1 MLGVGDWGL
10 TLLDYCSLL
19 RSMAGVA
26 TTFRGP
32 SAASQRRKGLQ
43 VQIRLVRDLDALV
56 REVCE
61 VERRSVTSFVNMIV
75 REFFKP
81 HGK

>member
-1 MLGVGDWGL
+1 
-10 TLLDYCSLL
+10 
-19 RSMAGVA
+19 MAGVA

-32 SAASQRRKGLQ
+32 TAAEQRRSGRQ
-43 VQIRLVRDLDALV
+43 VQIRLDRDLDALV
-56 REVCE
+56 RELCE

-81 HGK
+81 GGK